1 MGVGIDVNN
10 TTETDCIRVLLCDP
24 RHLTR
29 AGLASVLTHETDI
42 AMVGEVL
49 HTDEV
54 ADAVATLKPHVALI
68 NHDPDT
74 MNAITVANMIREK
87 AHKTSPGILML
98 SSKADHEDLL
108 SVLQGGIRGLLP
120 ENCDPRSVPAAIRD
134 VAQGAMVM
142 KLKPAVH
149 LISQLIQRSPALA
162 AAPSSRLALLT
173 SRERDVLSLVAD
185 GISNQLIAER
195 LTLSEA
201 TVKSHLYHLCQKLGL
216 RDRTQAVILAYET
229 GLVRPCAV

>member
-1 MGVGIDVNN
+1 MGVGIVVNN
-10 TTETDCIRVLLCDP
+10 GTETDCIRVLICDP
-24 RHLTR
+24 RHLIR
-29 AGLASVLTHETDI
+29 VGLASVLTRESDI
-42 AMVGEVL
+42 SVVGEAL
-49 HTDEV
+49 HTREV
-54 ADAVATLKPHVALI
+54 AEAIDTLRPHVALI
-68 NHDPDT
+68 NHDPDD
-74 MNAITVANMIREK
+74 MNAITIANILREK
-87 AHKTSPGILML
+87 SHETVPGILML
-98 SSKADHEDLL
+98 SSKADYGDLL

-120 ENCDPRSVPAAIRD
+120 ENCDPQSVPAAIRD
-134 VAQGAMVM
+134 VAGGAMVM
-142 KLKPAVH
+142 KLQPAVQ

-185 GISNQLIAER
+185 GNSNQLIAER

-229 GLVRPCAV
+229 GLVRPCLV